1 MKKQLISYET
11 MIRITKGI
19 SHSRDPE
26 EVVLLT
32 VDGIKTINHCP
43 QGNPSD
49 SLPSLLIFVL
59 YHLHIHY
66 LYTLPQPSIKTTSRL
81 YNYL

>member
-11 MIRITKGI
+11 MIKITKVI

-32 VDGIKTINHCP
+32 VDGIKTALDAKGCALFLINR
-43 QGNPSD
+43 
-49 SLPSLLIFVL
+49 
-59 YHLHIHY
+59 
-66 LYTLPQPSIKTTSRL
+66 KTHELKIAS
-81 YNYL
+81 